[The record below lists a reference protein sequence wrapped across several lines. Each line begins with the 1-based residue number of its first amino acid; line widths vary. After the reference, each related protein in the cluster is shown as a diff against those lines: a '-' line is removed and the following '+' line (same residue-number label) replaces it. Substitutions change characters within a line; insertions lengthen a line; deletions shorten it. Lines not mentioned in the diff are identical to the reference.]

1 MIQLASASGNAAA
14 LVFFVFDLLHIDGDD
29 FGARRKA
36 RLAELL
42 SHAGSPLTV
51 QRSPGRAWPVVP

>member
-1 MIQLASASGNAAA
+1 VCVRPDGVTSFSHDMIQLASASGNVAA
-14 LVFFVFDLLHIDGDD
+14 LVFFVLDLLHLDGDE

-42 SHAGSPLTV
+42 SHAG
-51 QRSPGRAWPVVP
+51 